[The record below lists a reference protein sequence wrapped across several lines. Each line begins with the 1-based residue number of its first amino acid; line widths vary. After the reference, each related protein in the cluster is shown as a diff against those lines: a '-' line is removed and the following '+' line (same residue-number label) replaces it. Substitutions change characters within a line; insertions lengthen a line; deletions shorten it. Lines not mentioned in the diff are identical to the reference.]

1 MTEPSDTDKKT
12 RRGGRAPLDASS
24 PTVIV
29 SVRMSEKQRTKLDKL
44 GGGPWVRERIDRARL
59 PDEETAK
66 PRGGSSGA
74 KGGASRW

>member
-1 MTEPSDTDKKT
+1 MAIDPEADKKP
-12 RRGGRAPLDASS
+12 RRGGRAPLDPSS

-29 SVRMSEKQRTKLDKL
+29 SMRMSEKQRTKLDKL

-74 KGGASRW
+74 KRRGQ

>member
-1 MTEPSDTDKKT
+1 MKEPIDTDKKA

-29 SVRMSEKQRTKLDKL
+29 SVRMSETQREKLDKL
-44 GGGPWVRERIDRARL
+44 GGGPWVRDRIDRARL

-74 KGGASRW
+74 KRRCQ